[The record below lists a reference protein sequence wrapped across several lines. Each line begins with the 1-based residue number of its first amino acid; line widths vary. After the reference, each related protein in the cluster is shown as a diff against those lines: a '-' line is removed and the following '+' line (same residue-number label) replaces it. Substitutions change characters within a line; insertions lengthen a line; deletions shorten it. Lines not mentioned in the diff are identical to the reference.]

1 MANGR
6 NVPSRAFNLLQM
18 TLDDR
23 RRFLDH
29 ENLCLDTSLTT
40 LGVEIVIL
48 WKLILFDLFLT
59 KNHRNMDVNLSK
71 SKNDAR
77 NGICTPKLVENHV
90 LHAFLAQT

>member
-1 MANGR
+1 MANGH

-59 KNHRNMDVNLSK
+59 KNHQNMVEDLSK

-77 NGICTPKLVENHV
+77 NGICTPKLVENHL